1 MLGSDKLTAF
11 TANFQDVSTGEEEEE
26 EKKKSWGHLNTPY
39 EL

>member
-26 EKKKSWGHLNTPY
+26 EEKSWGHLNTPY